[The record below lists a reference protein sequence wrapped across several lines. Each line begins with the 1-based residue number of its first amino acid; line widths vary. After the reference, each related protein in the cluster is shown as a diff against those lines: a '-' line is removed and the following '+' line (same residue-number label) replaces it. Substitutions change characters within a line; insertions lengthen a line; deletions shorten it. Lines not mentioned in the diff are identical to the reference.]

1 MATFP
6 GYVKFDWRNCG
17 EAPSPVVQRS
27 VVERGVAK
35 QRRIAADTIVKQQ
48 ITLYFDTEA
57 NAAAFENW
65 VYTQIGGGVD
75 WFDFTSLRT
84 GGTVQARIV
93 GGDIGTLQPSV
104 RTWARSQRQI
114 TIEYLRA
121 AL

>member
-6 GYVKFDWRNCG
+6 PYVKFEWRTS
-17 EAPSPVVQRS
+17 EQPAPVVLRS
-27 VVERGVAK
+27 EMERGVAK
-35 QRRIAADTIVKQQ
+35 QRRIAADTVVQQ
-48 ITLYFDTEA
+48 PLTLLFDSDTSA
-57 NAAAFENW
+57 INFETW

-84 GGTVQARIV
+84 GGTVSARIV
-93 GGDIGTLQPSV
+93 GGDIGKLEPAV

-114 TIEYLRA
+114 TIEYVRA